1 MPLRI
6 KGRQKVKV
14 SVQLT
19 SAADGRAR
27 MNVKLET
34 DDYTRDLGEKILDV
48 GDTLQV
54 NYSLDVD
61 ERLIVSHH

>member
-14 SVQLT
+14 RVQLI

-34 DDYTRDLGEKILDV
+34 EDYTRDLGEKILDV

-54 NYSLDVD
+54 NYSIDVD
-61 ERLIVSHH
+61 ERVIVRHH